1 MNTPIPAGMTII
13 DNRREYIE
21 REFDVRWASRMAMP
35 PKTREL
41 ATLNR
46 SERVSKS
53 HKFQMNLRINR
64 AMKKR
69 KTVIAKAKAIGITGS
84 ELQ

>member
-1 MNTPIPAGMTII
+1 MNTPIPAGVTIV
-13 DNRREYIE
+13 DNRAKYIK

-35 PKTREL
+35 PKAREL

-46 SERVSKS
+46 SERVDKG

-64 AMKKR
+64 ALKAR
-69 KTVIAKAKAIGITGS
+69 KAVIAKAKAVGVTGS
-84 ELQ
+84 DLA

>member
-1 MNTPIPAGMTII
+1 MNMNAPIPAGMTVN
-13 DNRREYIE
+13 DNRNDYSTK
-21 REFDVRWASRMAMP
+21 EFYLRMAMP

-46 SERVSKS
+46 SERVSKG

-64 AMKKR
+64 ALKER
-69 KTVIAKAKAIGITGS
+69 KAVIAKAKAIGITGS